1 MSLQIATIPC
11 REDNYAFLLH
21 DKDSGETALVDA
33 PEAAP
38 AIEVLE
44 SRGWTLTHILI
55 THHHYD
61 HIDGVEELRAKY
73 GAKVVGAKA
82 DAARLPA
89 LDIEVSEGDTIKI
102 GENEGKVLDVSGH
115 CDNHLAFHF
124 PRNFAVFTGD
134 SLMALGCGRL
144 FEGTPEQ
151 MWESLSKIAAL
162 PKMTIVYSGHEYTA
176 ANATFA
182 YTIEPGNAALKDR
195 ILQIIEARA
204 QKMPTVPSLLT
215 DELATNPF
223 LRPHSPEIRQRLGM
237 ESATDTEVFAEI
249 RRRKDNFTGKEM
261 PDITEEPCNCA
272 YE

>member
-38 AIEVLE
+38 VIEVLE

-73 GAKVVGAKA
+73 GAKVVGSKA

-89 LDIEVSEGDTIKI
+89 LDIELSEGDTIKI

-115 CDNHLAFHF
+115 CNNHLAFHF
-124 PRNFAVFTGD
+124 PRSFAVFTGD

-144 FEGTPEQ
+144 FEGTPQQ

-162 PKMTIVYSGHEYTA
+162 PKMTIVYSGHEYTLG
-176 ANATFA
+176 NAKFSQS
-182 YTIEPGNAALKDR
+182 IEPDNAGLQARVKDAER
-195 ILQIIEARA
+195 LRA
-204 QKMPTVPSLLT
+204 AGLPTVPSLLSL
-215 DELATNPF
+215 ELATNPF
-223 LRPHSPEIRQRLGM
+223 LRAKDAASFAKIRT
-237 ESATDTEVFAEI
+237 A
-249 RRRKDNFTGKEM
+249 KDNF
-261 PDITEEPCNCA
+261 
-272 YE
+272 